1 MKERG
6 YTLLEI
12 LFVLMIVVLVGML
25 GTTFSFKMTE
35 KMVVEQFFHQFTLDI
50 QMAQMLALEKQR
62 SCFVSFVNQD
72 TYRIYHQL
80 DEVILERKLPE
91 IIEFDQYS
99 NLLTLRIDPDGNVK
113 NFGKFTFYTPFGQK
127 HIVININKGRIRYVE

>member
-1 MKERG
+1 MKEQG

-62 SCFVSFVNQD
+62 SCFVSFVKQD

>member
-1 MKERG
+1 LKEQG

>member
-1 MKERG
+1 MKEQG